1 MHDLWGEVRTLTGMG
16 IPWTIERTFDMTEL
30 AILERIVEAGRK
42 LFARQGFHAT
52 GMRDI
57 AKTARVS
64 IGSLYHYFRSKDEL
78 FLAVVRRAFEERISQ
93 ARELMSQGLPTPE
106 ILRQVLADYFAGVA
120 QEPETAQLLSR
131 LWAPEDPALGRK
143 SSILLEEYAQAI
155 AKILEEAAR
164 AGAIRP
170 VHPRLT
176 AHALLGMAG
185 AVTLRATQKDAVAE
199 EIRGV
204 AAKELGEL
212 AWQAI
217 RPQKEELC
225 EKF

>member
-1 MHDLWGEVRTLTGMG
+1 MHDLRGGVRALTGMG
-16 IPWTIERTFDMTEL
+16 VPRRIERTFDMGEL
-30 AILERIVEAGRK
+30 AILERIVGAGRK
-42 LFARQGFHAT
+42 LFAHQGFHAT

-78 FLAVVRRAFEERISQ
+78 FLAVVRRTFEERIAQ
-93 ARELMSQGLPTPE
+93 ARELMCQGLPTPQ
-106 ILRQVLADYFAGVA
+106 ILRQVLAGFFAGAA

-131 LWAPEDPALGRK
+131 LWAPEDPALWRK
-143 SSILLEEYAQAI
+143 LRALLEEYAQAI

-170 VHPRLT
+170 LHPLL
-176 AHALLGMAG
+176 AAYALLGMAG
-185 AVTLRATQKDAVAE
+185 AVTLRATQKDPLAE
-199 EIRGV
+199 EFRRM
-204 AAKELGEL
+204 APEELGKL

-217 RPQKEELC
+217 RPQREELC
-225 EKF
+225 EEV